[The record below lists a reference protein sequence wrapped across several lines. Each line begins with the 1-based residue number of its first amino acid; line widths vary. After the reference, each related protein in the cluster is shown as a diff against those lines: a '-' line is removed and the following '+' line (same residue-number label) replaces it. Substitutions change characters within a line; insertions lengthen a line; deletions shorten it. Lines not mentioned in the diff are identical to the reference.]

1 MWPFLWN
8 ILEFTIDLKTTGE
21 GLSNKKTHSIL
32 KVLKNIMLTNAL
44 CMKKN
49 SKNIMKWLQIH
60 GIPTSWVNKHNS

>member
-8 ILEFTIDLKTTGE
+8 ILEFTIDLKTIGK
-21 GLSNKKTHSIL
+21 GLSKQ
-32 KVLKNIMLTNAL
+32 KNMFNFKGVENIVLTNVL

-49 SKNIMKWLQIH
+49 SKDIMKWLQIH